1 MRPASGRCS
10 RDVEHPRVRRHLPAA
25 LAIFAVAFAVRWWLL
40 QGLVLGDDGQELS
53 ALQQIVESGPDL
65 RDQLQVRFAGWL
77 WNWVAF
83 RLLGV
88 SETTLLLPTWMLS
101 SGFGVLAYALLVH
114 WRYGRARALA
124 GGLMVA
130 TAPFEVMLGTLRT
143 NDLYLGGA
151 VAFGFAALVLFEDRP
166 VWQGVLLALCVWFG
180 FYVKL
185 FAVYALPALGLYWL
199 AGRPVRSAAAFVA
212 PSPVA
217 HGPT

>member
-1 MRPASGRCS
+1 MRTASERFS
-10 RDVEHPRVRRHLPAA
+10 RDAERFRVRRHLPAA
-25 LAIFAVAFAVRWWLL
+25 LTIFAVAFAVRWWLL

-53 ALQQIVESGPDL
+53 ALQQILASGPDL

-83 RLLGV
+83 RLLGI

-101 SGFGVLAYALLVH
+101 SGFGVLAYALLVR

-130 TAPFEVMLGTLRT
+130 AAPFEVVLGTLRT

-151 VAFGFAALVLFEDRP
+151 LAFGFTVANAIVLAWRIRIENMALATR
-166 VWQGVLLALCVWFG
+166 
-180 FYVKL
+180 
-185 FAVYALPALGLYWL
+185 
-199 AGRPVRSAAAFVA
+199 R
-212 PSPVA
+212 
-217 HGPT
+217 